1 MDEVS
6 HHFLSSM
13 DVLKGATFRSCKV
26 WKELFAKADLEIVR
40 EEEQKG
46 FPRELFAVWMYAL
59 EES

>member
-1 MDEVS
+1 
-6 HHFLSSM
+6 M